1 MAIEVLTKR
10 LNDRTVLLEKYPR
23 LGNIEDI
30 FVQDDCQH
38 LGQPMSTW
46 AVTNEMWKRS
56 IRLYN
61 QNLMHRAKKDNR
73 SVDRAKLIPEGALV
87 FHTLR
92 HSFATWLNEAGTDL
106 DDIAMVGGWK
116 SLDACRRYVKKSE
129 DRAREVGSRIEGI
142 F

>member
-1 MAIEVLTKR
+1 RM
-10 LNDRTVLLEKYPR
+10 
-23 LGNIEDI
+23 
-30 FVQDDCQH
+30 
-38 LGQPMSTW
+38 
-46 AVTNEMWKRS
+46 
-56 IRLYN
+56 YN
-61 QNLMHRAKKDNR
+61 HNLMYRAEKDKR

-129 DRAREVGSRIEGI
+129 DRAREVGARIDN
-142 F
+142 FF